1 MLVGVGAT
9 LLSETRRG
17 PGSSQKLCLP
27 ISGLRARSP
36 EGTQAFPL
44 ASTGSPGYSHH
55 FTRSVSQDIR
65 ADCRGYHL
73 EVFCE
78 TLLVAKLRRQSST
91 THRWQILSAC
101 TWFPLAKQLPNSGC
115 GHITHGTLRLSV
127 ICYAA
132 DVDVRDVRGERS
144 EPGDIL
150 RFFAK
155 FAMVAPKLN
164 AKFRHEI
171 SAGSHL
177 KLSSGPRAGPR
188 RDRAAGRPAHG
199 IP

>member
-1 MLVGVGAT
+1 MDRLYRGILQKRTECRVLVGVGARAQRDEARAREQ
-9 LLSETRRG
+9 SKVMR
-17 PGSSQKLCLP
+17 P

-144 EPGDIL
+144 EPGAIFCVFL
-150 RFFAK
+150 GNL
-155 FAMVAPKLN
+155 PW
-164 AKFRHEI
+164 
-171 SAGSHL
+171 
-177 KLSSGPRAGPR
+177 
-188 RDRAAGRPAHG
+188 
-199 IP
+199 